1 MSKSNNDEKIRQD
14 FPPLSLSLIIELL
27 CKLNTLIEVESIFL
41 LKKIKNCF
49 KK

>member
-14 FPPLSLSLIIELL
+14 FPLFLSLIIELL

>member
-1 MSKSNNDEKIRQD
+1 MMKRSNKIS
-14 FPPLSLSLIIELL
+14 PLFLSLIIELL